1 MKASRTQLFLIFLD
15 QGTPLSRH
23 GVRYHLE
30 KLFGKQEDFE
40 CLYPSLTE
48 LIRMEV
54 IEEFDIETEGGVDS
68 ALYSHAEH
76 GELQFDDFEAVF
88 GIDEVL
94 HLSRG
99 AIAYAIEHTAELTDE
114 AAKLGLPNALQSL
127 ISMPIDSTSWTGMP
141 KGFVFSEQAKMQL
154 VRLLDEASQALERSG
169 LSNFEIGQGA
179 AFLKSAS
186 ILANAPEPPRN
197 EIWSLI
203 NKGSAIT
210 GLASF
215 FIPIVKFLAGI
226 K

>member
-23 GVRYHLE
+23 AIRYQLQ

-40 CLYPSLTE
+40 CLYPALTE
-48 LIRMEV
+48 LISLDV
-54 IEEFDIETEGGVDS
+54 VEEFDIESEGGVDT
-68 ALYSHAEH
+68 ALFSHPEH
-76 GELQFDDFEAVF
+76 GDLKFDDFEVVI

-127 ISMPIDSTSWTGMP
+127 VSMPIDSTSWTGMP
-141 KGFVFSEQAKMQL
+141 RGFTFSEQTKCQL
-154 VRLLDEASQALERSG
+154 ARLLEEASNALERSG

-203 NKGSAIT
+203 NKGSAIM
-210 GLASF
+210 GLTSF
-215 FIPIVKFLAGI
+215 FIPIVKFFAGF